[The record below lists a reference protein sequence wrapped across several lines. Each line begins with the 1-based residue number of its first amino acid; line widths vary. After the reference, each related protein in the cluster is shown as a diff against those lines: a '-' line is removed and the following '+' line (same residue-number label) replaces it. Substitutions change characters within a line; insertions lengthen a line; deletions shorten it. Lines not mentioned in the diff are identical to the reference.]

1 MLFNFCSR
9 VILRMPFEAGLR
21 ELIEIETSLQFKMT
35 LLDSGELLLPSARA
49 SIHAHVRLACVKLH
63 IVLDTW

>member
-1 MLFNFCSR
+1 
-9 VILRMPFEAGLR
+9 MPFEAGLR

-49 SIHAHVRLACVKLH
+49 SIHAHVRLACVMLH